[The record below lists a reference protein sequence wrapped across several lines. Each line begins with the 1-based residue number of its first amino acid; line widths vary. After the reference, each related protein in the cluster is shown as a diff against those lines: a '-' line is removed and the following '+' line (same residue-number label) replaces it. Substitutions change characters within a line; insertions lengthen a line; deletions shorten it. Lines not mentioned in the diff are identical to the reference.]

1 MDLDQKIELMT
12 DHATDAYRARAKEAF
27 RVLSLSMDLEVAAE
41 LVGVRPVTIENDD
54 VSAALPPSRHPA
66 NGVDDPGAV
75 TPKRKR
81 RPIAANAKKPAKRPK
96 TAKSAKPATGSV
108 RPSAAAAG
116 DWIRAGEIR
125 KRLAG
130 LGHHLSAFALRNVIA
145 GCGDA
150 IILSGE
156 GAARKYA
163 PGAVEVV
170 ADKIAARR
178 ARADAVIDADD
189 RAAGTPAAAKPAP
202 KRKAKGAKLADL
214 DAWLR
219 GQGDGAAIT
228 NAAISAAGFTIGL
241 FDRWLDLN
249 WESAEIVQA
258 GGRGPGK
265 GRIVRLK
272 LGKEPAPE
280 GEPERDTGSEEGEEG
295 EGNANPGFVPPPRL
309 PAPAGTETVSAWG
322 AQRGAQ

>member
-1 MDLDQKIELMT
+1 MDIMDIDNRDQEEAIQ
-12 DHATDAYRARAKEAF
+12 AIASRAAEQYKAR
-27 RVLSLSMDLEVAAE
+27 VAAALRLLRLSGIE
-41 LVGVRPVTIENDD
+41 VGVEADILPASAGIIETDD
-54 VSAALPPSRHPA
+54 VSAALAPGRQPA
-66 NGVDDPGAV
+66 KDADDPRAAAK
-75 TPKRKR
+75 PKR
-81 RPIAANAKKPAKRPK
+81 RPVAANAKRPAKRPK
-96 TAKSAKPATGSV
+96 PAPGSV
-108 RPSAAAAG
+108 RSSAATAG

-145 GCGDA
+145 ECGDA

-170 ADKIAARR
+170 ADKVATRKAKAEAA
-178 ARADAVIDADD
+178 IDAGERDS
-189 RAAGTPAAAKPAP
+189 GVPAAAKTPAP
-202 KRKAKGAKLADL
+202 RRKPRGAKLEEL

-219 GQGDGAAIT
+219 RQGDDAAIT

-280 GEPERDTGSEEGEEG
+280 GEPERDTGSDEDEEG
-295 EGNANPGFVPPPRL
+295 EGNADPGFVPPPHR
-309 PAPAGTETVSAWG
+309 PAPAGAETVSAWG
-322 AQRGAQ
+322 AQ